1 MEGDAVQENRSE
13 LPEDPKTH
21 REKDAPEVGNDGQLI
36 EQDPPNR
43 PEETAEDEAEWIVH
57 ECPVCHL
64 ILRARTVP
72 AGVHEGVLHER
83 IETQYLRIHG
93 SERFWLNGGLL

>member
-1 MEGDAVQENRSE
+1 MQENRSE
-13 LPEDPKTH
+13 SSDGPKWH
-21 REKDAPEVGNDGQLI
+21 SDKEQSRVGNDGQNI
-36 EQDPPNR
+36 KPDPPR
-43 PEETAEDEAEWIVH
+43 KQEETAEDEAHWIVH

-83 IETQYLRIHG
+83 VETQYLRIHG
-93 SERFWLNGGLL
+93 SERFWLSGGLL